1 MTNRTITKK
10 ITNSGTRGLVNKLLP
25 SLEQKYRIREGAQD
39 SIFYDWYQSY
49 DIKDQ
54 YTSRFN
60 IEYIKNCLIGWNTV
74 ANQINNLQ
82 FFSFQRSKRWAQTS
96 TSDIKTSIDEIIGL
110 SYANSI
116 AKKYIWEVF
125 NCEPELRRDTEEE
138 LELDVIRKYMLI
150 PQVMLIYTDEYQERK
165 RFLIFTSNN
174 KYDDSLMEILL
185 SNEYE
190 IRVAFASIPASFEYI
205 PRLADVTNEIVP
217 QDAKLIY
224 KRGYDVFLTSSYMAG
239 WSQREVSKAS
249 IR

>member
-1 MTNRTITKK
+1 
-10 ITNSGTRGLVNKLLP
+10 LH
-25 SLEQKYRIREGAQD
+25 
-39 SIFYDWYQSY
+39 
-49 DIKDQ
+49 
-54 YTSRFN
+54 
-60 IEYIKNCLIGWNTV
+60 
-74 ANQINNLQ
+74 
-82 FFSFQRSKRWAQTS
+82 
-96 TSDIKTSIDEIIGL
+96 
-110 SYANSI
+110 
-116 AKKYIWEVF
+116 
-125 NCEPELRRDTEEE
+125 RDTEEE

-190 IRVAFASIPASFEYI
+190 IRLAFASIPASFEYI